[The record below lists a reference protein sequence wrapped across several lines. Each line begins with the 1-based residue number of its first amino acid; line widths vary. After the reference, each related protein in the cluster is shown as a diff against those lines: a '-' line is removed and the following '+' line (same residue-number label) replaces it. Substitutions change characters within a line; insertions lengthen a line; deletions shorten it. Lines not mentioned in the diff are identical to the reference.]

1 MPILQFTPLSS
12 FPSPSF
18 WQQLTS
24 LKLDTL
30 KLDDSVRDIQ
40 GWLEEGRSVL
50 DRESGEEVWIS
61 GHLMVEGQ
69 SFAELAGDTAQSNT
83 IPLHGKFRNFNTIE
97 EFRSPELKKQ
107 LFSETV
113 QDLINTF
120 SAPNHSSQIPTF
132 NPFLLVCFADLKKYV
147 YHYWFAFPAL
157 VQKPAWEIVVPDED
171 GETGITAQSGM
182 REWEGDLKQ
191 EAQITAEAF
200 LYRPATTGEPADTGS
215 VAPVTEW
222 WSFFKGVPE
231 EERTLVFHD
240 PTSSATLPGWT
251 LRNVLYYLAHHL
263 PPPTSE
269 SPSKTVTSLKVIAL
283 RAGSSKGGGT
293 GGSKVFN
300 VKLPSGGEAPAS
312 VNVEST
318 VGKKGE
324 ERAIPAAVGW
334 ERNSQGKLASRVADL
349 GSTMDPKHKDPEFGR
364 LADQA
369 VDLNLKLMRW
379 RIIPSL
385 NLEKI
390 AGTRCLLLGAG
401 TLGCYV
407 ARGLLGWGVRN
418 ITFVDS
424 AKVSFSNPARQP
436 LFEFEDSLAGGKPKA
451 ATAAEALKRICP
463 NVNASG
469 IAMSIPMPGHPVSSA
484 VEASTRNTVAQLESL
499 IKAHDVVF
507 LLMDSR
513 ESRWLPTLL
522 AAMENKIVINAAL
535 GFDSWLV
542 MRHGAGI
549 TDVNSAAQTTGEGGK
564 KRLGCYFCND
574 IVAPT
579 DSLTDRTLD
588 QMCTVTRPG
597 IAPIAAAS
605 AVELMVSLIQHPEG
619 INAPAEGANTAKD
632 TPEPERR
639 SPLGLVPHQLRG
651 FLGQWKTML
660 IEGAAYDRCT
670 GCSGKI
676 VDAYREL
683 GFDMLLR
690 AFNEPDYLQS
700 ITGLD
705 ELYEEG
711 EAALEAIDWDDGSDE
726 GSL

>member
-30 KLDDSVRDIQ
+30 KLDDSVRDIR
-40 GWLEEGRSVL
+40 GWLEEGRSIR
-50 DRESGEEVWIS
+50 DRESSEEVWMS
-61 GHLMVEGQ
+61 GHLMVDGD
-69 SFAELAGDTAQSNT
+69 SFVERVSDSAQPNN
-83 IPLHGKFRNFNTIE
+83 IPLNGKFRNFNTIE
-97 EFRSPELKKQ
+97 DFRPPELKKQ
-107 LFSETV
+107 LFSEIV
-113 QDLINTF
+113 QELINTF
-120 SAPNHSSQIPTF
+120 SASTADPSLKIETF
-132 NPFLLVCFADLKKYV
+132 NPFLLVSFADLKKYV

-157 VQKPAWEIVVPDED
+157 VQKPAWEIVVPEQG
-171 GETGITAQSGM
+171 GESGSFAESGM
-182 REWEGDLKQ
+182 KDWEGDTDHLRRLKAQ
-191 EAQITAEAF
+191 SQITAEAF
-200 LYRPATTGEPADTGS
+200 LYRPASPGQPADSGS

-222 WSFFKGVPE
+222 WTFFHDAPE
-231 EERTLVFHD
+231 TERTLVFHD
-240 PTSSATLPGWT
+240 PTSSAILPGWT

-263 PPPTSE
+263 PPPSDG
-269 SPSKTVTSLKVIAL
+269 SQSKQVTGLKVIAL
-283 RAGSSKGGGT
+283 RSGSSTSGGI
-293 GGSKVFN
+293 GGSKVFDI
-300 VKLPSGGEAPAS
+300 KLPAGEDVPSSAAMAS
-312 VNVEST
+312 KDGKEKKVEKE
-318 VGKKGE
+318 VVL
-324 ERAIPAAVGW
+324 PAAVGW

-349 GSTMDPKHKDPEFGR
+349 GSTMDPKQDLRMLCRSWATGTHSPLPPPMTLEIVGADLFDP
-364 LADQA
+364 
-369 VDLNLKLMRW
+369 
-379 RIIPSL
+379 
-385 NLEKI
+385 
-390 AGTRCLLLGAG
+390 
-401 TLGCYV
+401 
-407 ARGLLGWGVRN
+407 
-418 ITFVDS
+418 
-424 AKVSFSNPARQP
+424 FSSRQP
-436 LFEFEDSLAGGKPKA
+436 LFEFEDSLGGGKPKA
-451 ATAAEALKRICP
+451 AAAAKALKRICP
-463 NVNASG
+463 NVNATG
-469 IAMSIPMPGHPVSSA
+469 IAMSIPMPGHPISSTM
-484 VEASTRNTVAQLESL
+484 EAATRETVAQLESL

-522 AAMENKIVINAAL
+522 AAMGNKIVINAAL

-542 MRHGAGI
+542 MRHGAA
-549 TDVNSAAQTTGEGGK
+549 SAGEGSVIKGSGEGQK

-619 INAPAEGANTAKD
+619 IYAPAEGANTIKD
-632 TPEPERR
+632 APETERR

-670 GCSGKI
+670 GCSPKI

-690 AFNEPDYLQS
+690 AFNESDYLQS

-705 ELYEEG
+705 KLYEEG
-711 EAALEAIDWDDGSDE
+711 EAALEAIDWDESSDE

>member
-18 WQQLTS
+18 WQQLTTI
-24 LKLDTL
+24 KLDTL
-30 KLDDSVRDIQ
+30 KLDDSARDIR

-50 DRESGEEVWIS
+50 DRESGEEVWMS
-61 GHLMVEGQ
+61 GHLMVDGTKRGKY
-69 SFAELAGDTAQSNT
+69 AGCLIKVLISSVQPNI

-97 EFRSPELKKQ
+97 EFRSPDLKKQ

-113 QDLINTF
+113 QDLIHTF
-120 SAPNHSSQIPTF
+120 SANNPSRITTF
-132 NPFLLVCFADLKKYV
+132 NPFLLVSFADLKKYV

-157 VQKPAWEIVVPDED
+157 VQKPAWEIVVPDQG
-171 GETGITAQSGM
+171 GESGSAESGM
-182 REWEGDLKQ
+182 RDWKGDADHLRQLKLQ
-191 EAQITAEAF
+191 SQITAEAF
-200 LYRPATTGEPADTGS
+200 LYRPASFGQPADAGS
-215 VAPVTEW
+215 VAPVAEW
-222 WSFFKGVPE
+222 WSFFEGVPE
-231 EERTLVFHD
+231 NERTLVFHD

-263 PPPTSE
+263 PAPTTASELAPPST
-269 SPSKTVTSLKVIAL
+269 PKVTLLKVIAL
-283 RAGSSKGGGT
+283 RSGT
-293 GGSKVFN
+293 GNSKVFN
-300 VKLPSGGEAPAS
+300 VRLPSSGDESRQAPLS
-312 VNVEST
+312 VVE
-318 VGKKGE
+318 GKEGVL
-324 ERAIPAAVGW
+324 PAAVGW

-349 GSTMDPKHKDPEFGR
+349 GSTMDPKQ

-379 RIIPSL
+379 RIMPSL
-385 NLEKI
+385 DLEKI

-407 ARGLLGWGVRN
+407 ARGLLGWGIRN

-451 ATAAEALKRICP
+451 AAAAASLKRIFP
-463 NVNASG
+463 NVNANG
-469 IAMSIPMPGHPVSSA
+469 IAMSIPMPGHPVSSTT
-484 VEASTRNTVAQLESL
+484 EASTRETVAQLESL

-522 AAMENKIVINAAL
+522 ATMENKIVINAAL

-542 MRHGAGI
+542 MRHGAASAG
-549 TDVNSAAQTTGEGGK
+549 VNGDADGTGEGQK

-619 INAPAEGANTAKD
+619 IYAPAEGASTAKD
-632 TPEPERR
+632 APELERR

-670 GCSGKI
+670 GCSVKI
-676 VDAYREL
+676 VEAYRER

-690 AFNEPDYLQS
+690 AFNESDYLQS

-711 EAALEAIDWDDGSDE
+711 EAALEAIDWDEGSDG